1 MCEQSLPSALVL
13 QARNSLS
20 LSFSP
25 GAREGEEKIQAPSVR
40 TKERGKER
48 RNREQE
54 KGSKR
59 LREGEGGWS
68 GRQHPGK
75 KKVRRKKKKARK
87 KAMNESERG
96 REPRGRG
103 HERQREGG
111 AREIFSNLTLF
122 PQPLSGILLNKA
134 GTEHQNG
141 SGIRN
146 RRGAIDH
153 RHSSSTECCSC

>member
-13 QARNSLS
+13 QARTPSPSLS
-20 LSFSP
+20 LRVQ
-25 GAREGEEKIQAPSVR
+25 GRGEEKIQAPSVR

-54 KGSKR
+54 KRSQR
-59 LREGEGGWS
+59 LREGEEGWS

-75 KKVRRKKKKARK
+75 KRVRKKKGTQEGDERK
-87 KAMNESERG
+87 WTWQRAQ
-96 REPRGRG
+96 REG

-111 AREIFSNLTLF
+111 ARGIFSNLTLF
-122 PQPLSGILLNKA
+122 PQPFSGSLLNKA

-141 SGIRN
+141 SGVRN

-153 RHSSSTECCSC
+153 RHSSSTERYSC